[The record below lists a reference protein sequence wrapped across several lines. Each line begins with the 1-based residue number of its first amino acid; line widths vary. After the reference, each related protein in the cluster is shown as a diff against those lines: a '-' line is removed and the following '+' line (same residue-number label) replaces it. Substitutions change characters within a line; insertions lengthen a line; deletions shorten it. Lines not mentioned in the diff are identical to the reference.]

1 MPEAMHGAPTLKL
14 VTCILPFG
22 VAAGVLAR
30 LKQEQGIVEAHV
42 RAARGIGRLTP
53 SRYRSAGSQTEK
65 EILSVVTPAE
75 RADALFAWLFH
86 AARIDR
92 PHGGILFMNAL
103 ARATPFV
110 LPDLPD
116 ES

>member
-1 MPEAMHGAPTLKL
+1 MPDVMHGAPTLKL
-14 VTCILPFG
+14 ITCILPFG

-30 LKQEQGIVEAHV
+30 LRQEQGIVEAHV

-53 SRYRSAGSQTEK
+53 SRYRSVASQTEK
-65 EILSVVTPAE
+65 EILSVVAPSE
-75 RADALFAWLFH
+75 RADELFAWLVH

-103 ARATPFV
+103 ARATPFE

-116 ES
+116 EA